1 MSLPE
6 EVEVTILMPCLN
18 EADTLKTCLHEA
30 FSALEMSG
38 VVGEVVVSDN
48 GSTDGSAE
56 IAARAGARV
65 VHAPQRGY
73 GSALRQGIEAAR
85 GKYVLMGDADGS
97 YDFRELP
104 RFLQR
109 LRDGDDMVMGC
120 RFPRL
125 GGRIDPGAM
134 PWKHRWIGN
143 PILSAVGRL
152 FFAAPVSDFH
162 CGLRAFRRDAILNLD
177 LRTSGMEFASEMVV
191 KASLEGLRIGQVPIT
206 LRRDGR
212 SRTSHLRSWRDG
224 WRHLRFM
231 LFYAPGWL
239 FIFPGLVLTL
249 AGACGFALLWPEPL
263 TLGRIT
269 LDLNS
274 LLVSGTG
281 ILVGFQVL
289 TFGLFVK
296 AYAVSIGLL
305 PGKGYWLKMIEGRS
319 AEWGM
324 IVGLLLILMGFGVF
338 AGGLMDWRAAN
349 FGPLPYQQS
358 LRSTILALTLI
369 GLGIQVMVSGFALN
383 MLGLK
388 R

>member
-1 MSLPE
+1 ME
-6 EVEVTILMPCLN
+6 DIEVTILMPCLN
-18 EADTLKTCLHEA
+18 EAETLNRCIAEA
-30 FSALEMSG
+30 LYALETNG
-38 VVGEVVVSDN
+38 VAGEVVVSDN

-56 IAARAGARV
+56 IAAQAGARV
-65 VHAPQRGY
+65 VGVPQRGY
-73 GSALRQGIEAAR
+73 GSALRQGIQAAR

-104 RFLQR
+104 RFLER
-109 LRDGDDMVMGC
+109 LRAGDDMVMGC

-143 PILSAVGRL
+143 PILSGVGRF

-162 CGLRAFRRDAILNLD
+162 CGLRAFRREAILRLD
-177 LRTSGMEFASEMVV
+177 LRTRGMEFASEMVV
-191 KASLEGLRIGQVPIT
+191 KASLGGLKIGEVPIT

-212 SRTSHLRSWRDG
+212 SRTPHLRSWRDG

-249 AGACGFALLWPEPL
+249 TGVCGFALLWPAPL
-263 TLGRIT
+263 TVGRIT
-269 LDLNS
+269 FDLNS

-281 ILVGFQVL
+281 ILVGFQVF
-289 TFGLFVK
+289 TFGLFIK

-305 PGKGYWLKMIEGRS
+305 PGKGFWLKMIEGRS
-319 AEWGM
+319 AEWGI
-324 IVGLLLILMGFGVF
+324 IVGLLLVLTGCAAF
-338 AGGLMDWRAAN
+338 AGGLIHWKAAN
-349 FGPLPYQQS
+349 FGPLPYQKS
-358 LRSTILALTLI
+358 LRLTILALTLI
-369 GLGIQVMVSGFALN
+369 GLGIQVMASGFALN
-383 MLGLK
+383 ILGLK

>member
-1 MSLPE
+1 VLIE
-6 EVEVTILMPCLN
+6 DVEVTILMPCLN
-18 EADTLKTCLHEA
+18 EAETLSRCISEA
-30 FSALEMSG
+30 ISALESSG
-38 VVGEVVVSDN
+38 VAGEVVVSDN
-48 GSTDGSAE
+48 GSTDGSVE
-56 IAARAGARV
+56 IAAQAGARV
-65 VHAPQRGY
+65 VRVSQKGY
-73 GSALRQGIEAAR
+73 GSALRKGIQAAR

-104 RFLQR
+104 RFLER
-109 LRDGDDMVMGC
+109 LRDGDEMVMGC

-143 PILSAVGRL
+143 PVLSAVGRL

-162 CGLRAFRRDAILNLD
+162 CGLRAFRRDAILKLD
-177 LRTSGMEFASEMVV
+177 LRTTGMEFASEMVV
-191 KASLEGLRIGQVPIT
+191 KASLGGLRIGQVPIT

-249 AGACGFALLWPEPL
+249 AGVCGFALLWPQPL
-263 TLGRIT
+263 KVGHIT

-281 ILVGFQVL
+281 ILVGFQVV

-324 IVGLLLILMGFGVF
+324 IVGLLLMLMGFAVF
-338 AGGLMDWRAAN
+338 AGGLMHWRAVN

>member
-1 MSLPE
+1 LIE
-6 EVEVTILMPCLN
+6 DIEVTILMPCLN
-18 EADTLKTCLHEA
+18 EAETLSRCVREA
-30 FSALEMSG
+30 LSALETSG
-38 VVGEVVVSDN
+38 VAGEVVVSDN
-48 GSTDGSAE
+48 GSTDGSVE
-56 IAARAGARV
+56 IAAQAGARV
-65 VHAPQRGY
+65 VRVPQRGY
-73 GSALRQGIEAAR
+73 GSALRKGIQAAR

-104 RFLQR
+104 RFLNR

-162 CGLRAFRRDAILNLD
+162 CGLRAFRRDAILKLD
-177 LRTSGMEFASEMVV
+177 LRTTGMEFASEMVV
-191 KASLEGLRIGQVPIT
+191 KASLGGLRIGQVPIT

-239 FIFPGLVLTL
+239 FILPGLVLTL

-263 TLGRIT
+263 RLGRIT

-281 ILVGFQVL
+281 ILVGFQVF

-319 AEWGM
+319 AEWGV
-324 IVGLLLILMGFGVF
+324 IVGLLLMLMGFAVF
-338 AGGLMDWRAAN
+338 AGGLMDWRAVN
-349 FGPLPYQQS
+349 FGPLPYQKS